1 MSLSIPG
8 CLSDKVI
15 QHEFI
20 HALGAFHEQAR
31 PDRDDYISVR
41 PENMVAG
48 ALSQFD
54 KQEKRVDS
62 LGVGYDAESIMH
74 YSK

>member
-8 CLSDKVI
+8 CLRKKVI

-31 PDRDDYISVR
+31 PDRDSYIKLYQH
-41 PENMVAG
+41 NMVDNAWG
-48 ALSQFD
+48 QFA
-54 KQEKRVDS
+54 KQSGVDS
-62 LGVGYDAESIMH
+62 MGVAYDEQSIMH
-74 YSK
+74 YGK